1 MAYEIP
7 KTVLGRTGLTVTR
20 LGTGGAYCESPD
32 GYRRAL
38 DCGVNYMDTAR
49 AYRDGEDEKVI
60 GEAIQGRRHKLII
73 ATKTQKR
80 DADGAR
86 RDLEASLRSLGT
98 DYIDI
103 YQIHHLNTQP
113 ERDQALGPG
122 GAIETVQ
129 KAQEEGLVRF
139 IGVTGHGVTVA
150 AMHKRSLERFAF
162 DSVLLPYNF
171 TMMQNAQY
179 ADDFV
184 ELEALCVER
193 GVAMQTIKGITMKP
207 WGEREHTHGTWYEPF
222 SEQADIDRAVHWVL
236 GRPGA
241 FLNTAADIELLPR
254 VLDAASRYETAPAD
268 AEMRE
273 LVAKREMAPLF
284 V

>member
-60 GEAIQGRRHKLII
+60 GQAIQGRRHELII
-73 ATKTQKR
+73 ATKTQER
-80 DADGAR
+80 SADGAR
-86 RDLEASLRSLGT
+86 RDLETSLRSLGT

-139 IGVTGHGVTVA
+139 IGVTGHDWVQIQQAVATGLFDTVLCWYNCAMKEPEDTVFPEARNHNTGVVIMNASRNDKLFDGPNAPAPEQFYRYVLSHDAVNLTIMGLRDV
-150 AMHKRSLERFAF
+150 ERFSRIA
-162 DSVLLPYNF
+162 
-171 TMMQNAQY
+171 NA
-179 ADDFV
+179 
-184 ELEALCVER
+184 LS
-193 GVAMQTIKGITMKP
+193 
-207 WGEREHTHGTWYEPF
+207 ERETLTSPEK
-222 SEQADIDRAVHWVL
+222 V
-236 GRPGA
+236 
-241 FLNTAADIELLPR
+241 NIE
-254 VLDAASRYETAPAD
+254 AYGSQ
-268 AEMRE
+268 MRQDGK
-273 LVAKREMAPLF
+273 L
-284 V
+284 